1 MIILSN
7 KKAYF
12 EYSILEKY
20 LAGVKLKGYEAKA
33 LREGKGK
40 LEGSYVKILDGKL
53 KVVNFGIGKYSKIS
67 QKLEETEMSRTK
79 ELLLNKREI
88 IEIKKELDQ
97 KGKSCVPLNLR
108 IERGLFK
115 LQIAIVKGKKEF
127 EKKVV
132 TKERQQKRELEREKK
147 QAGTWA

>member
-1 MIILSN
+1 MIIATN

-12 EYSILEKY
+12 DYTIVDKFV
-20 LAGVKLKGYEAKA
+20 AGVKLKGFEAKA

-40 LEGSYVKILDGKL
+40 LEGSYVKELEGKL
-53 KVVNFGIGKYSKIS
+53 KVVNFGIGRYSKIS
-67 QKLEETEMSRTK
+67 QKLEEGDISRTK
-79 ELLLNKREI
+79 ELLLNKKEI
-88 IEIKKELDQ
+88 NEIKRELAQ

-115 LQIAIVKGKKEF
+115 LEIAIVKGKKEY

-132 TKERQQKRELEREKK
+132 AKEKQEKRELEREKK
-147 QAGTWA
+147 QLGTWA